1 MTRARETARLIGSGT
16 ITINSTDKNIGIG
29 STLPV
34 TDLNVVGIVSATSFY
49 ADGTNLTGVAVEGY
63 NDLDNLLFS

>member
-16 ITINSTDKNIGIG
+16 ITINSSNNNIGIG

-49 ADGTNLTGVAVEGY
+49 GDGTNLTGVAVEGY
-63 NDLDNLLFS
+63 NDLDNSLFG

>member
-16 ITINSTDKNIGIG
+16 ITINSANNNIGIG

-49 ADGTNLTGVAVEGY
+49 GDGTNLSGVQGY
-63 NDLDNLLFS
+63 NDLDNSLFG

>member
-1 MTRARETARLIGSGT
+1 MTRARDTARLIGSGT
-16 ITINSTDKNIGIG
+16 ITINSSNNNIGIG

-49 ADGTNLTGVAVEGY
+49 GDGSNLDGVAAEV
-63 NDLDNLLFS
+63 NILDTLLFS